1 MNKNLRNLLKVLFYN
16 QRSAD
21 MKKIIRE
28 TLNKTEPARAEQCTP
43 AGERAARDP
52 ARNRPRQTRRAG
64 SDFVQR
70 ALRTASALALAVI
83 SAAAPDY
90 SVSAA
95 PDSLSAVSAALI
107 EAETGTVLYE
117 KNAHEH
123 RAMASTTKIMT
134 ALLTIEAGDLDR
146 EFTVDPLAIRVEG
159 TSMGL
164 QEGDRVSRRDLLYGI
179 LLPSGNDAANAA
191 AVSVGGSI
199 PEFVKLMNS
208 KAQELGL
215 SDTHFVTPSGLDADG
230 HYTTA
235 LDLARLTAYAMREE
249 IFRKVVCCRSARVE
263 FGNPPYMRTLYNS
276 NKMLSRY
283 EGAIGVKTG
292 FTDNARRCLV
302 SAAERDGVTLI
313 AVTLNAG
320 DDWNDHT
327 KMLDYGFTQV
337 KAYPLELGCNVRVP
351 VAGTGESV
359 GVYAHEETI
368 SLTPQ
373 QRGSLTRTVLLPAFV
388 YGTVDK
394 GDRLGEIQF
403 FLEGELVKTCP
414 LYSDSTVKAPKEELS
429 LFQRIL
435 ERVGIFV

>member
-1 MNKNLRNLLKVLFYN
+1 
-16 QRSAD
+16 
-21 MKKIIRE
+21 MKK
-28 TLNKTEPARAEQCTP
+28 LMK
-43 AGERAARDP
+43 RAA
-52 ARNRPRQTRRAG
+52 ALVLAG
-64 SDFVQR
+64 V
-70 ALRTASALALAVI
+70 T
-83 SAAAPDY
+83 AAALDLT
-90 SVSAA
+90 AA
-95 PDSLSAVSAALI
+95 AAGPGDLSAVSAVLI
-107 EAETGTVLYE
+107 EAETGTVLYQ
-117 KNAHEH
+117 KNAGER

-191 AVSVGGSI
+191 AVSVSGSI

-235 LDLARLTAYAMREE
+235 LDLARLTAYAMKEE
-249 IFRKVVCCRSARVE
+249 TFCEIVACRSAEVE
-263 FGNPPYMRTLYNS
+263 FGNPPYKRTLYNS
-276 NKMLSRY
+276 NKMLARY
-283 EGAIGVKTG
+283 DGAIGVKTG

-327 KMLDYGFTQV
+327 KMLDYGFTQL
-337 KAYPLELGCNVRVP
+337 KAYPLELGCDTRVS
-351 VAGTGESV
+351 VAGTGQSV
-359 GVYAHEETI
+359 GVYSHEETLA
-368 SLTPQ
+368 LTPQ
-373 QRGSLTRTVLLPAFV
+373 QRTRITRWVMLPSFV

-394 GDRLGEIQF
+394 GDKLGEIRF
-403 FLEGELVKTCP
+403 FLDGELVKTCP
-414 LYSDSTVKAPKEELS
+414 LYADSTVTVPKEELS
-429 LFQRIL
+429 LFRRIL
-435 ERVGIFV
+435 EWAGIIV

>member
-1 MNKNLRNLLKVLFYN
+1 MKNL
-16 QRSAD
+16 
-21 MKKIIRE
+21 MK
-28 TLNKTEPARAEQCTP
+28 
-43 AGERAARDP
+43 RAA
-52 ARNRPRQTRRAG
+52 ALVLAG
-64 SDFVQR
+64 V
-70 ALRTASALALAVI
+70 T
-83 SAAAPDY
+83 AAALDLT
-90 SVSAA
+90 VAA
-95 PDSLSAVSAALI
+95 AGPGDLSAVSAVLI
-107 EAETGTVLYE
+107 EAETGTVLYQ
-117 KNAHEH
+117 KNAGER

-191 AVSVGGSI
+191 AVSVSGSI

-235 LDLARLTAYAMREE
+235 LDLARLTAYAMKEE
-249 IFRKVVCCRSARVE
+249 TFCEIVACRSAEVE
-263 FGNPPYMRTLYNS
+263 FGNPPYKRTLYNS
-276 NKMLSRY
+276 NKMLARY
-283 EGAIGVKTG
+283 DGAIGVKTG

-337 KAYPLELGCNVRVP
+337 KAYPLELGCDTRVS
-351 VAGTGESV
+351 VAGTGKSV
-359 GVYAHEETI
+359 GVYSREETLA
-368 SLTPQ
+368 LTPQ
-373 QRGSLTRTVLLPAFV
+373 QRTRITRRVMLPAFV

-394 GDRLGEIQF
+394 GDKLGEIQF
-403 FLEGELVKTCP
+403 FLDGELVKTCP
-414 LYSDSTVKAPKEELS
+414 LYADSTVTVPKEELS
-429 LFQRIL
+429 LFRRIL
-435 ERVGIFV
+435 EWAGIIV

>member
-1 MNKNLRNLLKVLFYN
+1 
-16 QRSAD
+16 
-21 MKKIIRE
+21 MKKLFKR
-28 TLNKTEPARAEQCTP
+28 
-43 AGERAARDP
+43 
-52 ARNRPRQTRRAG
+52 
-64 SDFVQR
+64 
-70 ALRTASALALAVI
+70 ASALVLAGVTAAAMGYTA
-83 SAAAPDY
+83 AAAPE
-90 SVSAA
+90 SI
-95 PDSLSAVSAALI
+95 SAVSAVLI
-107 EAETGTVLYE
+107 EAQTGTVLYE

-134 ALLTIEAGDLDR
+134 AILTIEAGDLDR

-191 AVSVGGSI
+191 AVSVSGSI

-208 KAQELGL
+208 KAEALGL
-215 SDTHFVTPSGLDADG
+215 ADTHFVTPSGLDADG

-235 LDLARLTAYAMREE
+235 LDLARLAAYAMQDET
-249 IFRKVVCCRSARVE
+249 FRGVVSCRSAEVE
-263 FGNPPYMRTLYNS
+263 FGNPPYTRTLYNS
-276 NKMLSRY
+276 NKMLARY
-283 EGAIGVKTG
+283 DGAIGVKTG

-337 KAYPLELGCNVRVP
+337 KAYPLELGCDTRVP
-351 VAGTGESV
+351 VAGTGQSV
-359 GVYAHEETI
+359 GVYSHEETLA
-368 SLTPQ
+368 LTPQ
-373 QRGSLTRTVLLPAFV
+373 QRSKITRRVLLPAFV
-388 YGTVDK
+388 YGTVDR

-403 FLEGELVKTCP
+403 FLDGELVKSCP
-414 LYSDSTVKAPKEELS
+414 LYADSTVSVPDEELS
-429 LFQRIL
+429 LFRRIL
-435 ERVGIFV
+435 EWAGIII

>member
-1 MNKNLRNLLKVLFYN
+1 
-16 QRSAD
+16 
-21 MKKIIRE
+21 MKK
-28 TLNKTEPARAEQCTP
+28 LMKRAVALVL
-43 AGERAARDP
+43 AGV
-52 ARNRPRQTRRAG
+52 T
-64 SDFVQR
+64 
-70 ALRTASALALAVI
+70 
-83 SAAAPDY
+83 AAAMDLT
-90 SVSAA
+90 AA
-95 PDSLSAVSAALI
+95 AAGPGDLSAVSAVLI
-107 EAETGTVLYE
+107 EAETGTVLYQ
-117 KNAHEH
+117 KNAGER

-191 AVSVGGSI
+191 AVSVSGSI

-235 LDLARLTAYAMREE
+235 LDLARLTAYAMKEETFRE
-249 IFRKVVCCRSARVE
+249 IVACRSAEVE
-263 FGNPPYMRTLYNS
+263 FGNPPYKRTLYNS
-276 NKMLSRY
+276 NKMLARY
-283 EGAIGVKTG
+283 DGAIGVKTG

-302 SAAERDGVTLI
+302 SSAERDGVTLI

-337 KAYPLELGCNVRVP
+337 KAYPLELGCDTRVS
-351 VAGTGESV
+351 VAGTGQSV
-359 GVYAHEETI
+359 GVYSHEETLA
-368 SLTPQ
+368 LTPQ
-373 QRGSLTRTVLLPAFV
+373 QRTRITRRVMLPAFV

-394 GDRLGEIQF
+394 GDKLGEIQF
-403 FLEGELVKTCP
+403 FLDGELVKTCP
-414 LYSDSTVKAPKEELS
+414 LYADSTVTVPKEELS
-429 LFQRIL
+429 LFRRIL
-435 ERVGIFV
+435 EWAGIIV

>member
-1 MNKNLRNLLKVLFYN
+1 
-16 QRSAD
+16 
-21 MKKIIRE
+21 MKK
-28 TLNKTEPARAEQCTP
+28 LMK
-43 AGERAARDP
+43 RAA
-52 ARNRPRQTRRAG
+52 ALVLAG
-64 SDFVQR
+64 V
-70 ALRTASALALAVI
+70 T
-83 SAAAPDY
+83 AAALDFT
-90 SVSAA
+90 VAA
-95 PDSLSAVSAALI
+95 AGPGDLSAVSAALI
-107 EAETGTVLYE
+107 EAETGTVLYQ
-117 KNAHEH
+117 KNAGER

-191 AVSVGGSI
+191 AVSVSGSI

-235 LDLARLTAYAMREE
+235 LDLARLTAYAMKEETFRE
-249 IFRKVVCCRSARVE
+249 IVACRSAEVE
-263 FGNPPYMRTLYNS
+263 FGNPPYKRTLYNS
-276 NKMLSRY
+276 NKMLARY
-283 EGAIGVKTG
+283 DGAIGVKTG

-337 KAYPLELGCNVRVP
+337 QAYPLELGCDTRVS
-351 VAGTGESV
+351 VAGTGQSV
-359 GVYAHEETI
+359 GVYSHEETLA
-368 SLTPQ
+368 LTPQ
-373 QRGSLTRTVLLPAFV
+373 QRTRITRRVMLPTFV

-394 GDRLGEIQF
+394 GDKLGEIQF
-403 FLEGELVKTCP
+403 YLDGELVKTCS
-414 LYSDSTVKAPKEELS
+414 LYADSTVTVTKEELS
-429 LFQRIL
+429 LFRRIL
-435 ERVGIFV
+435 EWAGIIV